1 MEYLFSYDTLQLEK
15 VQLNLFKRIL
25 NGDKDVLSGYKIE
38 TISISDKSVRKL
50 SGESIHKIISYTGNE
65 ADRVEGT
72 VYSIT
77 YDELLH
83 SDKYEVSDYKRVQVK
98 LISGKVVWVYVLKE

>member
-1 MEYLFSYDTLQLEK
+1 MEYLFSYGTLQLEN
-15 VQLNLFKRIL
+15 VQLKLFNRIL
-25 NGDKDVLSGYKIE
+25 HGEIDVLLGYKTN
-38 TISISDKSVRKL
+38 TISISDKKVQKL

-77 YDELLH
+77 FDELMH
-83 SDKYEVSDYKRVQVK
+83 SDKYEVIDYKRIQVK
-98 LISGKVVWVYVLKE
+98 LNSGKVVWVYVLKE